1 MCNLKRPLSLLDFYR
16 LFILGKL
23 AELALLCD
31 FGRAVLDPAE
41 CLLFM
46 HGSIL
51 MHALNKI
58 PAIGINSNGSVD
70 GI

>member
-1 MCNLKRPLSLLDFYR
+1 V
-16 LFILGKL
+16 
-23 AELALLCD
+23 ELALLCD